1 MLIHQ
6 LHYRVS
12 KYVRMYFSFFIHTFT
27 VNSIHFLLSVEPYD
41 LSVEANPGL
50 ELTFGENVT
59 LTCTSQGGPTLNYTW
74 MLPDNT
80 EVTSDMLS
88 VNNVMTNDTG
98 EYICIVTSEAGNA
111 NTSVTLSG

>member
-6 LHYRVS
+6 SHYQVS
-12 KYVRMYFSFFIHTFT
+12 KYFSFLIDDFT
-27 VNSIHFLLSVEPYD
+27 VNFINFHPSVEPYD

-59 LTCTSQGGPTLNYTW
+59 LTCTSEGGPTLNYTW